1 MPPLYVVEQG
11 AVVQKEGERIVVRK
25 EGQTLLSIPAFKVET
40 VVVFGAVQLTTQAM
54 GFLLSNGIEASFLT
68 LDGRLKGRLVP
79 VESRNILLRVRQF
92 ERARDEG
99 FRLSVASAIV
109 AAKLTN
115 ARAALL
121 RYARNHPEADFAE
134 QVDKMRELVDR
145 VRGADTLDLVRG
157 LEGRGAAVYFQA
169 FARMVRAEFTFEG
182 RTRRPPTDPVNG
194 MLSLGYTLLTHEL
207 MSLVAAHGFDP
218 YLGFYHDVRY
228 GRPSLALDLVEEFRQ
243 PVADTLVLWLSNK
256 RVMGPDDFTRRE
268 EDGAAILKPTALKR
282 FLAAYEQRLQR
293 PVPARGG
300 EGSCNWRELFR
311 EQVQAMVRSV
321 RLGIPY
327 RPFTIE
333 G

>member
-25 EGQTLLSIPAFKVET
+25 EGQTLLSVPAFKVEM

-99 FRLSVASAIV
+99 FRLLVASAVV

-115 ARAALL
+115 ARVALL

-134 QVDKMRELVDR
+134 PVDKLRELIDR
-145 VRGADTLDLVRG
+145 VREAKTLDLVRG

-169 FARMVRAEFTFEG
+169 FARMVRAEFAFEG
-182 RTRRPPTDPVNG
+182 RNRRPPTDPVNG

-228 GRPSLALDLVEEFRQ
+228 GRPGLALDLVEEFRQ

-268 EDGAAILKPTALKR
+268 EDGAAILKPPALKR

-293 PVPARGG
+293 SVPARGG
-300 EGSCNWRELFR
+300 EGSCTWRELFR

-321 RLGIPY
+321 NLGIPY